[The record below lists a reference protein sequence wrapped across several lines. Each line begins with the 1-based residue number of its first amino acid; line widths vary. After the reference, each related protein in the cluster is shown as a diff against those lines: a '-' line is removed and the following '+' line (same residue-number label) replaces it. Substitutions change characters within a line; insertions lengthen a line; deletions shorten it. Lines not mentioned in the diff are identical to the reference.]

1 MSTRKRISNFLDGAG
16 AMLLDPEAF
25 DDAIIGIARRA
36 DGMMVVAY
44 DRQRCIEVLLQ
55 DGMDHG
61 EAEEFFEFNTAGAWV
76 GEGTPVFID
85 TRWAE

>member
-25 DDAIIGIARRA
+25 DDAIIGIAHRA
-36 DGMMVVAY
+36 NGMMVVAY
-44 DRQRCIEVLLQ
+44 DRQRCIEVLMQ

>member
-76 GEGTPVFID
+76 GDGTPVFID

>member
-1 MSTRKRISNFLDGAG
+1 
-16 AMLLDPEAF
+16 MLLDPEAF

-76 GEGTPVFID
+76 GDGTPVFID

>member
-1 MSTRKRISNFLDGAG
+1 MSTRKRISNFLDGTG

-76 GEGTPVFID
+76 GDGTPVFID